1 MSFPYPSQCT
11 PCFVFAVSCM
21 KSEYAHFLSGPRN
34 NLIIADIFAFFLA
47 GFVHSIILFCIFAKR
62 MESCHSSH
70 AFRYEKNCFSR
81 FINHVYDDGSK
92 DT

>member
-1 MSFPYPSQCT
+1 
-11 PCFVFAVSCM
+11 
-21 KSEYAHFLSGPRN
+21 
-34 NLIIADIFAFFLA
+34 
-47 GFVHSIILFCIFAKR
+47 
-62 MESCHSSH
+62 MESCYSSH